1 MIVRFC
7 VRFSFFC
14 SEPQKGKKRQS
25 TTNDAYNIIIAT
37 LSLSLSC
44 RSRHTD
50 ARTRKE
56 ETKNHIVQSLLHVK
70 LRGKETKLVRVCPL
84 LLLFAANDARIC
96 CFFLSGCETTTD
108 ETLFLCDGFCCVVCS
123 SLPRRARARER
134 ERQTDRQRDT
144 SSFFRDDAF
153 CVFSKRGVKNILIER
168 EDDEKKMIERAR
180 NDGSLP
186 RWNIIIHLA
195 FVSKRD

>member
-1 MIVRFC
+1 MFD
-7 VRFSFFC
+7 FPSFALNHK
-14 SEPQKGKKRQS
+14 KGKSDSRPQ
-25 TTNDAYNIIIAT
+25 TTLT
-37 LSLSLSC
+37 TSSSRLSLSLSC

-134 ERQTDRQRDT
+134 ERERQTDRET
-144 SSFFRDDAF
+144 HLHSSVMMR
-153 CVFSKRGVKNILIER
+153 
-168 EDDEKKMIERAR
+168 
-180 NDGSLP
+180 
-186 RWNIIIHLA
+186 
-195 FVSKRD
+195 FVSSQNAGLKISSSREKMMRKR

>member
-1 MIVRFC
+1 MFD
-7 VRFSFFC
+7 FPSFALNHK
-14 SEPQKGKKRQS
+14 KGKSDSRPQ
-25 TTNDAYNIIIAT
+25 TTLTTSSSD
-37 LSLSLSC
+37 SLSLSC

-123 SLPRRARARER
+123 SLPRRARAREKD
-134 ERQTDRQRDT
+134 RQTEREKDT
-144 SSFFRDDAF
+144 SSSSSATTMR
-153 CVFSKRGVKNILIER
+153 
-168 EDDEKKMIERAR
+168 
-180 NDGSLP
+180 
-186 RWNIIIHLA
+186 
-195 FVSKRD
+195 FVSSQNARG